1 MSERRILFCNVL
13 PQAPAATGPHFGITV
28 WCMVLIAV
36 NRTFGT
42 ASVCDKYQIVFRQD
56 DSGLYTFYFAVN
68 SFCHFLSIFDVKN
81 YVRYFSIELELYT
94 GILKIFLHR
103 KNQGFVLVIAC
114 KFQCGKIRQTGNMV
128 DKPLE
133 IQFHFQCTVPV
144 FKCKHG
150 APVQPE
156 GRVKDFFI
164 KHILNGLII
173 QIFILCHKQL
183 HDFHAALLTQIKFAI
198 GMCILT
204 TVFGCT
210 AK

>member
-13 PQAPAATGPHFGITV
+13 PQAPATTGPHFGITV

-42 ASVCDKYQIVFRQD
+42 ASVCDKYQIVFCQD

-68 SFCHFLSIFDVKN
+68 GFCHFLSIFDVKN

-103 KNQGFVLVIAC
+103 KNQGFVLIVAC
-114 KFQCGKIRQTGNMV
+114 KFQCREIRQTGNMV

-133 IQFHFQCTVPV
+133 IQFHLQCTVPV

-156 GRVKDFFI
+156 GRVKDFLI
-164 KHILNGLII
+164 KHILDGFVIEILV
-173 QIFILCHKQL
+173 LCHEQFHNL
-183 HDFHAALLTQIKFAI
+183 HAAFLA
-198 GMCILT
+198 
-204 TVFGCT
+204 
-210 AK
+210 